1 MTRTTLLA
9 SLAAIAVAGA
19 ATLARPAAG
28 QAPGPQVPYP
38 EGYRS
43 WTHVKSMVIQP
54 GHELYDA
61 FGGIHHVYA
70 NAAALAALR
79 DGRPFADGAVLVFD
93 LLEASASGHAITEGA
108 RKVVGVMHRDRTR
121 YAATGGWGFEG
132 FKGDTR
138 ERAVTDPVSQCFAC
152 HQAQEKT
159 AYVFS
164 AWRK

>member
-1 MTRTTLLA
+1 MTRTSLLA

-19 ATLARPAAG
+19 AALARPAGG
-28 QAPGPQVPYP
+28 QAAGPQVPYP

-79 DGRPFADGAVLVFD
+79 DGKPFADGAVLVFD
-93 LLEASASGHAITEGA
+93 LLEAAAGDHAITEGA

-159 AYVFS
+159 GYVFS